1 MYSHHI
7 KSFSQEQV
15 RTYLFLVISL
25 ETSVYNRQKEGE
37 TMTQEMENT
46 VSVNIGCPVAKTVGV
61 IGGKWKGVILYHL
74 TTGPRRYN
82 EIRRTLPNITQRMLT
97 LQLRELERDGIVHRE
112 IYNENPPRVEYS
124 LTPLGDTLRPL
135 LDFMRDW
142 GVFYGEQ
149 TCEPTA
155 ANSKC
160 GKPSG

>member
-1 MYSHHI
+1 MA
-7 KSFSQEQV
+7 
-15 RTYLFLVISL
+15 
-25 ETSVYNRQKEGE
+25 QKV
-37 TMTQEMENT
+37 ENAG
-46 VSVNIGCPVAKTVGV
+46 SVNFGCPVAKTVEV

-74 TTGPRRYN
+74 TTGPLRYN

-112 IYNENPPRVEYS
+112 IYNENPPHVEYS

-142 GVFYGEQ
+142 GIFYGEQ
-149 TCEPTA
+149 TCEPVA

-160 GKPSG
+160 REPSC